1 MDQIFPCSVGNTP
14 VAALQ
19 PSHAIARWAPLATS
33 FLDTVDLSS
42 LVKLFGDVAASLGF
56 PRFAVSR
63 LSRAR
68 ARSRVAMAV
77 DTLYARYPDNWVFHY
92 AKHDY
97 GPVDP
102 VHRMAL
108 VHATPY
114 RWTDIVGLN
123 HIEQRVLDEAREAGL
138 ANGVSIPIHEP
149 DGNILLVNL
158 ASPSPEIK
166 TEVNLRLASLISA
179 LFHQEL
185 NRLTRPR
192 CVGPLPK
199 LSPRQKECLAW
210 VARGKSSWEIAG
222 ILGIS
227 PHTVDYHI
235 DEAKRSL
242 RINSRTAAAVYA
254 AAHGLILV

>member
-1 MDQIFPCSVGNTP
+1 M
-14 VAALQ
+14 
-19 PSHAIARWAPLATS
+19 
-33 FLDTVDLSS
+33 
-42 LVKLFGDVAASLGF
+42 
-56 PRFAVSR
+56 
-63 LSRAR
+63 
-68 ARSRVAMAV
+68 
-77 DTLYARYPDNWVFHY
+77 
-92 AKHDY
+92 
-97 GPVDP
+97 
-102 VHRMAL
+102 
-108 VHATPY
+108 
-114 RWTDIVGLN
+114 
-123 HIEQRVLDEAREAGL
+123 
-138 ANGVSIPIHEP
+138 
-149 DGNILLVNL
+149 LVNL

-185 NRLTRPR
+185 NRLARPR

-254 AAHGLILV
+254 AARGLILV